1 MHLLSVDFSDSA
13 NMSHHTI
20 QLPLHFK
27 PYPSFLCTLFVLCI
41 FIPLIVFFE
50 QMNIWTVLYE
60 SCGRKSEPVT
70 RFWVSE
76 IINDDVMASARIYQ
90 ARLQMI
96 KSYAQQ
102 SLA

>member
-1 MHLLSVDFSDSA
+1 MFSLLLKDLISDF
-13 NMSHHTI
+13 I
-20 QLPLHFK
+20 
-27 PYPSFLCTLFVLCI
+27 
-41 FIPLIVFFE
+41 
-50 QMNIWTVLYE
+50 LYE
-60 SCGRKSEPVT
+60 SCGRKIESVT